1 MAIGVKQRIKEGE
14 KEIKPTRYYSSKQE
28 KAVAKVIGGRTTANS
43 GATDFSGKG
52 DILTSGNYEE
62 SFLIECKTK
71 TTPSE
76 SMSIKREWLEKNEEE
91 AFAMQKS
98 HSALCFNFGDVRNA
112 KNYYI
117 ISEQE
122 FKRFLKL
129 EEKYNEN

>member
-28 KAVAKVIGGRTTANS
+28 KAVAKAIGGRTTANS

-71 TTPSE
+71 TTNSE
-76 SMSIKREWLEKNEEE
+76 SISIKRAWFEKNRAE
-91 AFAMQKS
+91 ATFAGKAHQ
-98 HSALCFNFGDVRNA
+98 AIVFNLDTEA
-112 KNYYI
+112 P
-117 ISEQE
+117 
-122 FKRFLKL
+122 
-129 EEKYNEN
+129 YNENHYIIDEYLFLALQEYLKERNS

>member
-71 TTPSE
+71 TSPSE
-76 SMSIKREWLEKNEEE
+76 SMSIKKEWLEKNNKE
-91 AFAMQKS
+91 AIFEGKDY
-98 HSALCFNFGDVRNA
+98 SALAFNFGPNE

-117 ISEQE
+117 IDEYLFSI
-122 FKRFLKL
+122 LKEYL
-129 EEKYNEN
+129 DENKE